1 MAGRSRLDK
10 ARGIRIVDSKSCGM
24 NATDSKENGVEP
36 LESLSNGPR
45 RDIEGCYMGRNYDDG
60 RYG

>member
-36 LESLSNGPR
+36 PGEFVEWAEERYR
-45 RDIEGCYMGRNYDDG
+45 RVL
-60 RYG
+60 YGEKL